1 MPHAVK
7 DKVESSYKHT
17 RAHLARIHN
26 ASAVRSFI
34 WSTCSVSHAKIKWGW
49 FEFVVYVFLSAP
61 KFWDLGLFGN
71 VFFFPQHPQR
81 LGVVFC
87 CSLQFFSHVW
97 WGLGVLFGLCPFF
110 EKRHA
115 PFVGRVCVC
124 IHPSYTGIV
133 FGVICT
139 NHRWLRFA
147 GGPGL
152 SHPTWPTKLGCDRG
166 GMKGSFDVYLHI
178 EVANC

>member
-17 RAHLARIHN
+17 RAQLARIHN

-124 IHPSYTGIV
+124 VYTLLTQALCLVSFVQTTDGLDLQGGQACHIQP
-133 FGVICT
+133 GQRSWDVIGE
-139 NHRWLRFA
+139 A
-147 GGPGL
+147 
-152 SHPTWPTKLGCDRG
+152 
-166 GMKGSFDVYLHI
+166 
-178 EVANC
+178 